1 MLKLSRNNQN
11 IKMFGVPPNIL
22 PLVIYIYFYRGYFVI
37 GYYYITTCHSKQL
50 PVGLMVLSD
59 GMLHFLKIEKIFN
72 SMLHLPKL
80 SCGFNRA
87 NENHTVCGG
96 FFIPVLPTRCRCLRS
111 TSTPTGYS
119 SLRRRGRSMIGS
131 SSNQGETAFISYTG
145 EPCYNRDLGTMKI
158 TLLYQD
164 SHHIR
169 VIQQRHAMSLDQQN

>member
-1 MLKLSRNNQN
+1 MVCSTFWRSR
-11 IKMFGVPPNIL
+11 K
-22 PLVIYIYFYRGYFVI
+22 
-37 GYYYITTCHSKQL
+37 
-50 PVGLMVLSD
+50 
-59 GMLHFLKIEKIFN
+59 FLTN
-72 SMLHLPKL
+72 LPKL

-158 TLLYQD
+158 TLVVSGFSSYQGNTTKTCNELGPAKLTFYKRVYFIIFISDLFIKEIPLY
-164 SHHIR
+164 
-169 VIQQRHAMSLDQQN
+169 